1 MSRTQSQGVDYF
13 PMAVDFFSDKKIK
26 ILKARYG
33 SDGITIYLY
42 LLCQVYR
49 EGYYTRVDEDFIYM
63 VSDDLNMEPDKV
75 EQVMTFLFGR
85 SMFHEQLFKSDAI
98 LTSTGIQERWQKAVS
113 ARARKSPIEVGKY
126 WLLNESETQPFIKY
140 TLYNYSSEKK
150 ADNSENYP
158 FNSENYSQSKVKE
171 SNIPPI
177 SPLQGEGTDYKEV
190 FYKAY
195 PKLKP
200 VRNDAQ
206 MDYQALLKAFELSAF
221 LRGRYSMPWVRD
233 NYDAII
239 RGDYADKE
247 GTEET
252 SRARESWYAERRA
265 KAESAADK
273 AKERAMQDSEYAQA
287 DKQVRMLAP
296 KVAFE
301 RDASKRAQM
310 EKELEQAE
318 AARQAR
324 LKELGIDLQI
334 HYHCEQ
340 CKDTGYLPSGKP
352 CGCYKEI

>member
-1 MSRTQSQGVDYF
+1 MARKRMIDPSIWSSFSFAELSSDTARLVFISLFSNADDEGRGIANPDYVSSITFPFDAHRRVADVSKALSEIALKTSTQFYQF
-13 PMAVDFFSDKKIK
+13 
-26 ILKARYG
+26 
-33 SDGITIYLY
+33 
-42 LLCQVYR
+42 
-49 EGYYTRVDEDFIYM
+49 E
-63 VSDDLNMEPDKV
+63 
-75 EQVMTFLFGR
+75 GR
-85 SMFHEQLFKSDAI
+85 SFYQLTKWDKYQKIDRPSKSKFPPPLSVGEGGGVHSEGQFDEHSSNTRRG
-98 LTSTGIQERWQKAVS
+98 LVEGS
-113 ARARKSPIEVGKY
+113 SPKY
-126 WLLNESETQPFIKY
+126 NK
-140 TLYNYSSEKK
+140 
-150 ADNSENYP
+150 
-158 FNSENYSQSKVKE
+158 
-171 SNIPPI
+171 NINIDPPI

-206 MDYQALLKAFELSAF
+206 IDYQALLKAFELSAF
-221 LRGRYSMPWVRD
+221 LRGRYSMPWVCD

-247 GTEET
+247 GTEEA

-301 RDASKRAQM
+301 RDASKRSQM
-310 EKELEQAE
+310 EKELEEAE

-334 HYHCEQ
+334 HYYCEQ
-340 CKDTGYLPSGKP
+340 CKDTGYLPNGKP
-352 CGCYKEI
+352 CDCYKEI